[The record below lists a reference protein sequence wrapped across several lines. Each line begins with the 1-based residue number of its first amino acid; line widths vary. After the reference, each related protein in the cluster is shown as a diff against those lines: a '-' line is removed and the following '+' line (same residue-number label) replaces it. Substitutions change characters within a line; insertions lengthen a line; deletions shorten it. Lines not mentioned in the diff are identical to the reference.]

1 LLSSLIHEAAFAS
14 RAARGSNAPHLERR
28 AGAGNLDL

>member
-1 LLSSLIHEAAFAS
+1 LRLE
-14 RAARGSNAPHLERR
+14 RPDGSNAPRLERR